1 MLHLKRNLLVLFL
14 LLSFPIFTDVNKNP
28 FELIDIK
35 SQEMVVVLTSENEL
49 FNTNP
54 ELFKNKIKNIFEP
67 LIDFNRVSASVMGKK
82 YYLSATKE
90 ERAEFIEVFKIS
102 LLDTYAETLAQWGD
116 AEIFGEVAEYN
127 RNSELIKIEGSPVRF
142 EIYTEDNIFSGF
154 SNLVLIKDDE
164 IEISGSVLIEDKNSR
179 IRGKII
185 KFNMGSGELQ
195 IN

>member
-1 MLHLKRNLLVLFL
+1 MHKIFLVGLLISIFGFL
-14 LLSFPIFTDVNKNP
+14 DAAEMSIDVSEK
-28 FELIDIK
+28 IDISSDNIEIK
-35 SQEMVVVLTSENEL
+35 EGKIE
-49 FNTNP
+49 
-54 ELFKNKIKNIFEP
+54 FKNNVIFRS
-67 LIDFNRVSASVMGKK
+67 DSF
-82 YYLSATKE
+82 
-90 ERAEFIEVFKIS
+90 
-102 LLDTYAETLAQWGD
+102 
-116 AEIFGEVAEYN
+116 EIFGEVAEYN

-142 EIYTEDNIFSGF
+142 EIYTEDNIFNGF

>member
-1 MLHLKRNLLVLFL
+1 MQKIFLVGLLISIFGFL
-14 LLSFPIFTDVNKNP
+14 DAAEMSIDVSEK
-28 FELIDIK
+28 IDISSDNIEIK
-35 SQEMVVVLTSENEL
+35 EGKIE
-49 FNTNP
+49 
-54 ELFKNKIKNIFEP
+54 FKNNVIFRS
-67 LIDFNRVSASVMGKK
+67 DSF
-82 YYLSATKE
+82 
-90 ERAEFIEVFKIS
+90 
-102 LLDTYAETLAQWGD
+102 
-116 AEIFGEVAEYN
+116 EIFGEVAEYN

-142 EIYTEDNIFSGF
+142 EIYTEDNIFNGF

>member
-1 MLHLKRNLLVLFL
+1 MQKIFLVGLLISIFGFL
-14 LLSFPIFTDVNKNP
+14 DAAEMSIDVSEK
-28 FELIDIK
+28 IDISSDNIEIK
-35 SQEMVVVLTSENEL
+35 EGKIE
-49 FNTNP
+49 
-54 ELFKNKIKNIFEP
+54 FKNNVIFRS
-67 LIDFNRVSASVMGKK
+67 DSF
-82 YYLSATKE
+82 
-90 ERAEFIEVFKIS
+90 
-102 LLDTYAETLAQWGD
+102 
-116 AEIFGEVAEYN
+116 EIFGEVAEYN

-142 EIYTEDNIFSGF
+142 EIDTEDNIFNGF

>member
-1 MLHLKRNLLVLFL
+1 MQKIFL
-14 LLSFPIFTDVNKNP
+14 LGLLISIFGFLDAAEMSIDVSEK
-28 FELIDIK
+28 IDISSDNIEIK
-35 SQEMVVVLTSENEL
+35 EGKIE
-49 FNTNP
+49 
-54 ELFKNKIKNIFEP
+54 FKNNVIFRS
-67 LIDFNRVSASVMGKK
+67 DSF
-82 YYLSATKE
+82 
-90 ERAEFIEVFKIS
+90 
-102 LLDTYAETLAQWGD
+102 
-116 AEIFGEVAEYN
+116 EIFGEVAEYN

-142 EIYTEDNIFSGF
+142 EIDTEDNIFNGF